1 MKTKV
6 RMYIMIEKRF
16 RVNYSNLG
24 NYSKRKNTMN
34 VVFIIK
40 GKTLNLA
47 SSLYFIQKKTITILI

>member
-24 NYSKRKNTMN
+24 NSSKRKNTMN

-47 SSLYFIQKKTITILI
+47 SSLYFIQKKLLQY